1 MASLPGTTCGLDSV
15 KACHG
20 DRPVPGRP
28 MPSWADPL
36 ALKKGAMQ
44 TEDIHCLWDDL
55 SDFQAS
61 QPDRACAYLMAQL
74 CGLVEAWN
82 ATWAG
87 AIRFDGGDADDPLQ
101 GWRVGAVQA
110 LRAIE
115 PHPDEGHFKEIR
127 RVWDR
132 REIDPSFLLLPMRG
146 VGTFRTYSF
155 RRELPAE
162 WFESDFYAHHYGS
175 VGTHDAVFVAFPLN
189 DDCESHCG
197 FYSARTFR
205 DEEIALLA
213 YALRGIKWF
222 HRQLLLGS
230 GLLMASTPL
239 TSTECEVL
247 QLLLS
252 KASEKEIARRKGIA
266 TSTAHQHVTAI
277 FRKFGVRSRA
287 ELMSLWLNS
296 GG

>member
-1 MASLPGTTCGLDSV
+1 MTVET
-15 KACHG
+15 
-20 DRPVPGRP
+20 
-28 MPSWADPL
+28 
-36 ALKKGAMQ
+36 
-44 TEDIHCLWDDL
+44 IHRLWDDL
-55 SDFQAS
+55 SDFDVS
-61 QPDRACAYLMAQL
+61 QSVAAAAHLMAAL
-74 CGLVEAWN
+74 CGASNAWN
-82 ATWAG
+82 GTWAG
-87 AIRFDGGDADDPLQ
+87 AIRLADATCLDPLQ

-110 LRAIE
+110 LHAIE
-115 PHPDEGHFKEIR
+115 PHPDEGHFKEIL

-132 REIDPSFLLLPMRG
+132 REIDPSFLLPMRG

-162 WFESDFYAHHYGS
+162 WFASDFYARHYGS

-189 DDCESHCG
+189 DDCESHFG
-197 FYSARTFR
+197 FYSTRTFT

-222 HRQLLLGS
+222 HRQLLLGC
-230 GLLMASTPL
+230 GLLLASTPL
-239 TSTECEVL
+239 TSTEREVL
-247 QLLLS
+247 QLLLT
-252 KASEKEIARRKGIA
+252 KAPEKEIARNKGIA
-266 TSTAHQHVTAI
+266 ASTAHQHVTSI